1 MSNETFLW
9 IFSRGI
15 ELGLIVVCL
24 LPLRA
29 LFRRKIP
36 RLFSY
41 ILWSALP
48 ANIVYRF
55 VTEMVLMKFR
65 GVADMVLRKPKMVV
79 EENMVRIV
87 KWYWIGGTVIA
98 LLWLS
103 ISYISFLRRLTGS
116 IRLQKGV
123 YLADR
128 IRAPFTL
135 GLFNPKIYLPV
146 SLKEEYYE
154 YVILH
159 ERVHISRKDVWMKYL
174 AVGFLGLFW
183 FQPLLWFAC
192 RLFMNDME
200 EACDETVIRKETPE
214 FREGYARALV
224 EVSFQ
229 TGKVRGAA
237 IGYGNGAIKSRI
249 VNIMNYKQV
258 RLKDF
263 LTAVIICVLFVIASV
278 SVSWQ
283 VPRIVHGVKYE
294 ENRGRKVN
302 IQHIGLGKD
311 YVTDEDDIQ

>member
-41 ILWSALP
+41 VLWIALP
-48 ANIVYRF
+48 TNIVYRF
-55 VTEMVLMKFR
+55 VTGIVLKR
-65 GVADMVLRKPKMVV
+65 YRIVADMVLRKPKVIIQESTVQIM
-79 EENMVRIV
+79 
-87 KWYWIGGTVIA
+87 KWCWIGGTAIVV
-98 LLWLS
+98 LWLTV
-103 ISYISFLRRLTGS
+103 SYISFLRKLIGS

-135 GLFNPKIYLPV
+135 GLFCPKIYLPV
-146 SLKEEYYE
+146 SLQEEYYE

-174 AVGFLGLFW
+174 AVGFLGVFW

-192 RLFMNDME
+192 YLFMNDME

-237 IGYGNGAIKSRI
+237 VGYGNGAIKSRI
-249 VNIMNYKQV
+249 TNIMNYKQV
-258 RLKDF
+258 RLRGY
-263 LTAVIICVLFVIASV
+263 LMAILMCVLFVIVSV
-278 SVSWQ
+278 AVSWQ
-283 VPRIVHGVKYE
+283 VPKIVHGIKYE
-294 ENRGRKVN
+294 EYMNEAMSV
-302 IQHIGLGKD
+302 QHTGMGKEF
-311 YVTDEDDIQ
+311 VTEEK

>member
-1 MSNETFLW
+1 MSNVTFLW

-15 ELGLIVVCL
+15 ELGVIIVCI

-41 ILWSALP
+41 FLWAALP
-48 ANIVYRF
+48 ADIV
-55 VTEMVLMKFR
+55 MKIILKTFCNVSDYIHR
-65 GVADMVLRKPKMVV
+65 MPKLAIDEQIVSVMKHCWICGTIIVV
-79 EENMVRIV
+79 S
-87 KWYWIGGTVIA
+87 
-98 LLWLS
+98 WLTF
-103 ISYISFLRRLTGS
+103 SYIIFLRRLVGS
-116 IRLQKGV
+116 VQLQKGV
-123 YLADR
+123 YLTDR

-135 GLFNPKIYLPV
+135 GLFCPRIYLPV

-159 ERVHISRKDVWMKYL
+159 EKVHISRKDVWMKYL

-200 EACDETVIRKETPE
+200 EACDETVIQKENAE
-214 FREGYARALV
+214 FREEYARVLV

-229 TGKVRGAA
+229 AGNVCGAA

-249 VNIMNYKQV
+249 INIMDYK
-258 RLKDF
+258 RLK
-263 LTAVIICVLFVIASV
+263 LRGYLMAVMMCVLFAFCSV
-278 SVSWQ
+278 LISWQ
-283 VPRIVHGVKYE
+283 VPRMVQRTNSVERDNIKMDVLQHGIGRDDVTE
-294 ENRGRKVN
+294 ER
-302 IQHIGLGKD
+302 
-311 YVTDEDDIQ
+311 